1 MEQVQIQCPNCKTVL
16 LVKNTDGSR
25 ERVVNCPTCQTPL
38 MVTFSGMGMVG
49 GPQPGPVPQNPQ
61 GPQPMPQ
68 PSYGQGQPNPSPVQE
83 NGTKKNNA
91 WLIALL
97 SALVLALAGVLIWLL
112 VFKDKDKASPTSS
125 DGSSAKTEQVSS
137 SASASAS
144 VAPETSASVAPET
157 SSSIAPEEVAL
168 DDLIP
173 EINEPISSR
182 SGYTL
187 PHIGNSSYGIGE
199 KLYNELGQSSFV
211 NVRGGMTGNDFS
223 SIRNMDKSTAKD
235 QLKVENSDG
244 YRYQYFFLGSNKNTG
259 RLTGVAVSH
268 ACNNPMSECLDFENY
283 VAGSGKFT
291 WVSDGLYRS
300 STGYYVS
307 PGYSKGRFYVY
318 YYLPNAPKKEAAP
331 RN

>member
-1 MEQVQIQCPNCKTVL
+1 MEQVQIQCPNCKSVL
-16 LVKNTDGSR
+16 LVKNSDGSR
-25 ERVVNCPTCQTPL
+25 ERVVNCPTCQTPI
-38 MVTFSGMGMVG
+38 MVTFSGMAGA
-49 GPQPGPVPQNPQ
+49 PQPTGQMPQNPQ
-61 GPQPMPQ
+61 GQQPMTQ
-68 PSYGQGQPNPSPVQE
+68 PYYGQGQPTPYPAQE
-83 NGTKKNNA
+83 NKPKKNNG

-112 VFKDKDKASPTSS
+112 VFKDKDKGSATSNE
-125 DGSSAKTEQVSS
+125 GSAQTEQISNT
-137 SASASAS
+137 ASAS
-144 VAPETSASVAPET
+144 VSVDPASAEASLSVNPEVSAS
-157 SSSIAPEEVAL
+157 VAL

-173 EINEPISSR
+173 EIDEPNTSR

-187 PHIGNSSYGIGE
+187 PRIGNSSYGIGE
-199 KLYNELGQSSFV
+199 KLYNELGTSSFV

-235 QLKVENSDG
+235 QMKVESSDG
-244 YRYQYFFLGSNKNTG
+244 YRYQYFFLGSNKNNG

-283 VAGSGKFT
+283 VAGSGNFT
-291 WVSDGLYRS
+291 WVNDGLYRS